1 MNVVIGLVGKFGAH
15 VSGVL
20 RFFNQRVM
28 IENQDLAVAI
38 VLDSFLE
45 AFLAALVSSTR

>member
-1 MNVVIGLVGKFGAH
+1 MNSEIGLVGMFVAP

-20 RFFNQRVM
+20 RFLNQRVM
-28 IENQDLAVAI
+28 IENQDLAVTN

-45 AFLAALVSSTR
+45 ALLAAFVSSTR